1 MLNKGERRVLI
12 ILIPFRH
19 IDSTSGYESVR
30 LLVECVNSNLD
41 MVLLIVSIGRAAA
54 LIILA
59 NLARVKFD

>member
-1 MLNKGERRVLI
+1 MFNKGEHRVLI

-41 MVLLIVSIGRAAA
+41 MVLLIVSIGQAAA
-54 LIILA
+54 LII
-59 NLARVKFD
+59 

>member
-19 IDSTSGYESVR
+19 IDSTSSYESVR

-41 MVLLIVSIGRAAA
+41 MVLLIVSIGQAAA